1 MPQVEGGKMR
11 ILLVTNKTA
20 DFPNLPTLPEFG
32 YKQDLLSAWFALF
45 GPAGL
50 PEDVKKVLVPAIE
63 KVVKNPELKARID
76 KMGFIVNYKSPAELK
91 KLMVEDYE
99 RAMEIAVKVGCVSKT
114 IKTFFI

>member
-1 MPQVEGGKMR
+1 MTGGA
-11 ILLVTNKTA
+11 IENGYITNKPA
-20 DFPNLPTLPEFG
+20 GFPNLPTLPEFG

-45 GPAGL
+45 GPAGV

-63 KVVKNPELKARID
+63 KVVRNQELKAKIE

-99 RAMEIAVKVGCVSKT
+99 RALEIAAKVGLRK
-114 IKTFFI
+114 